1 MDLNKYTQKS
11 QEALFAA
18 QHLAQDYNHQT
29 IEPAHIL
36 LALLQQDEGVVPAIV
51 TKVAGDV
58 TALRED
64 VRSDLE
70 RRPRVQGA
78 NMEVGLSRAAADVL
92 QAAERYAKGMRDDYV
107 STEHILLGLTESVEG
122 RRLAQ
127 YGLTKDAV
135 LKAMAEVRGTQ
146 RVTSQN
152 PESTY
157 QSLEKYGRDLTAL
170 ARQGKLDPVIGR
182 DEEIRRVIQ
191 ILSRR
196 TKNNPALIGE
206 PGVGKTAIVEGLAQR
221 IVKGDVPEGLK
232 HKRIVQL
239 DMSALVAGAKFR
251 GEFEERLKAV
261 LKEITESE
269 GEIILFLDEMHTV
282 VGAGK
287 AEGAMAAGNMLK
299 PMLARGELHMIGATT
314 LDEYRKYIEKDP
326 ALERRFQP
334 VLVEEPSVEDTISI
348 LRGLKERYEI
358 HHGVRITDAAVIAAA
373 TLSHRYISDRHL
385 PDKAIDLIDEA
396 AARLRTEIDSKPQA
410 LDEVDRAI
418 MQLEIEREALKKER
432 DKASKERLKKI
443 EQELA
448 DLREKANHLHA
459 RWQQEKEAIAALR
472 ETKERIEEVRLEIER
487 AERAADLEKVARLR
501 YGELPALEKQLAE
514 QEARIKQLQAEGALL
529 KEEVDAEE
537 IARVVAR
544 WTGIPVDK
552 LLEGETQKLLHM
564 EENLHKRVVGQDE
577 AIRVVSNAVRRARA
591 GLQDP
596 NRPIGSFI
604 FLGPT
609 GVGKTE
615 LARALAEFLFDDER
629 AMVRIDM
636 SEYQERHTVSRLIGA
651 PPGYVGY
658 DEGGQLTEAVRRRPY
673 SVVLFDEIEK
683 AHRDVFNVLLQLLDD
698 GRLTDGQGRTVDF
711 RNTVVI
717 MTSNLGNTLWEG
729 GREVSRDEITR
740 VLQQHFRPEFLNR
753 IDEIVV
759 FHPLRKEHLT
769 GIVDI
774 QLRRVAELLAQKG
787 FGLEVTEAAR
797 EYLAEVGYD
806 PAFGARP
813 LKRAIQRELQDPLAL
828 KVLAGDFREGD
839 TIRVDRGPE
848 GLTFTAVRSAIP
860 EDEEPEIV
868 EGEVVA

>member
-287 AEGAMAAGNMLK
+287 AEGAMDAGNMLK

-326 ALERRFQP
+326 RP
-334 VLVEEPSVEDTISI
+334 GTP
-348 LRGLKERYEI
+348 
-358 HHGVRITDAAVIAAA
+358 
-373 TLSHRYISDRHL
+373 L
-385 PDKAIDLIDEA
+385 P
-396 AARLRTEIDSKPQA
+396 
-410 LDEVDRAI
+410 
-418 MQLEIEREALKKER
+418 
-432 DKASKERLKKI
+432 
-443 EQELA
+443 
-448 DLREKANHLHA
+448 
-459 RWQQEKEAIAALR
+459 
-472 ETKERIEEVRLEIER
+472 
-487 AERAADLEKVARLR
+487 
-501 YGELPALEKQLAE
+501 
-514 QEARIKQLQAEGALL
+514 
-529 KEEVDAEE
+529 
-537 IARVVAR
+537 
-544 WTGIPVDK
+544 
-552 LLEGETQKLLHM
+552 
-564 EENLHKRVVGQDE
+564 
-577 AIRVVSNAVRRARA
+577 ARA
-591 GLQDP
+591 GRRTQRGGHHQHSA
-596 NRPIGSFI
+596 RP
-604 FLGPT
+604 
-609 GVGKTE
+609 E
-615 LARALAEFLFDDER
+615 RALRNPSRR
-629 AMVRIDM
+629 ADYRC
-636 SEYQERHTVSRLIGA
+636 
-651 PPGYVGY
+651 
-658 DEGGQLTEAVRRRPY
+658 RRNCRGHPQPSLHLRP
-673 SVVLFDEIEK
+673 SF
-683 AHRDVFNVLLQLLDD
+683 AR
-698 GRLTDGQGRTVDF
+698 QGD
-711 RNTVVI
+711 
-717 MTSNLGNTLWEG
+717 
-729 GREVSRDEITR
+729 
-740 VLQQHFRPEFLNR
+740 
-753 IDEIVV
+753 
-759 FHPLRKEHLT
+759 
-769 GIVDI
+769 
-774 QLRRVAELLAQKG
+774 
-787 FGLEVTEAAR
+787 
-797 EYLAEVGYD
+797 
-806 PAFGARP
+806 
-813 LKRAIQRELQDPLAL
+813 
-828 KVLAGDFREGD
+828 
-839 TIRVDRGPE
+839 
-848 GLTFTAVRSAIP
+848 
-860 EDEEPEIV
+860 
-868 EGEVVA
+868 